1 MHESPRY
8 YAQLQGRKHYQGN
21 PCVTCGTTEKFVD
34 NCVCVECNRTKARER
49 ARRKREEQKQN
60 DNRN

>member
-21 PCVTCGTTEKFVD
+21 PCATCGTTEKFVD

-49 ARRKREEQKQN
+49 ARRKKEAQRN
-60 DNRN
+60 DNRD